1 MIQVR
6 NEIKKDDNGVYM
18 EKRGRGLFYITERL
32 VDNFEFSESPHG
44 GLAVKVAKTIGK
56 D

>member
-1 MIQVR
+1 MIQ
-6 NEIKKDDNGVYM
+6 IKNDIVKDDSGVYM

-32 VDNFEFSESPHG
+32 VDNFEFSASPHG